1 MNMEGI
7 FLIIGAGSIGRRHT
21 QNARFL
27 GLRTIVCDVDIE
39 RAKKLAEETD
49 SEKFYE
55 DYEKACEENPEIT
68 AAIIAT
74 PSQFHIEN
82 AQFLA
87 EKGIHIFIEKP
98 LATAFEGIDDL
109 IRTIESKNVV
119 VMMGQSYRFHEGYLS
134 VKKLFEDGVIGEIYH
149 VNLLS
154 GQYLP
159 DWHPTMDYRTEY
171 AAQKKLGGGALFT
184 SMSHLFDSMGWLFG
198 EIEELSGWRARLS
211 DLEMDVDDSVFCL
224 MKTDRNI
231 VVMCQTDFLQ
241 RISKSYMV
249 VVGEK
254 GTIEVD
260 FIAHEITV
268 ELPGEQSLVQKY
280 SFEPN
285 KRYVEELKHFV
296 QLIKDGSVKHSLDIH
311 AGERVVKLLLSDKIK
326 AVTKI

>member
-1 MNMEGI
+1 
-7 FLIIGAGSIGRRHT
+7 
-21 QNARFL
+21 
-27 GLRTIVCDVDIE
+27 VCDVDIE

-55 DYEKACEENPEIT
+55 DYKKACEENPEIT
-68 AAIIAT
+68 AAIIAK
-74 PSQFHIEN
+74 PSHFHIEN

-98 LATAFEGIDDL
+98 LATAFEGIGDL

-119 VMMGQSYRFHEGYLS
+119 AMIGQSYRFHEGYLS
-134 VKKLFEDGVIGEIYH
+134 VKKLFEDGVIGKVYH
-149 VNLLS
+149 VSSLG

-159 DWHPTMDYRTEY
+159 DWHPAMDYRTEY

-184 SMSHLFDSMGWLFG
+184 SMSHLFDSVEWLFG

-241 RISKSYMV
+241 RISKHRMII
-249 VVGEK
+249 VGEK
-254 GTIEVD
+254 GTIEAD

-268 ELPGEQSLVQKY
+268 EIPEEESSVREY

>member
-1 MNMEGI
+1 MNMKGI
-7 FLIIGAGSIGRRHT
+7 VLVIGAGSIGRRHT
-21 QNARFL
+21 QNARSL
-27 GLRTIVCDVDIE
+27 GLRTIVCDINIE

-55 DYEKACEENPEIT
+55 DYKEACEDNPEII
-68 AAIIAT
+68 AAIVAT

-82 AQFLA
+82 ARFLA
-87 EKGIHIFIEKP
+87 ERGIHIFIEKP

-109 IRTIESKNVV
+109 MRIVESKNVV
-119 VMMGQSYRFHEGYLS
+119 VMIGQSYRFHEGYLS
-134 VKKLFEDGVIGEIYH
+134 VKKLLEDGVIGEIYH
-149 VNLLS
+149 VSSLS

-184 SMSHLFDSMGWLFG
+184 SMSHFFDSMGWLFG

-224 MKTDRNI
+224 MKTKRNI

-241 RISKSYMV
+241 RISKHRMV
-249 VVGEK
+249 IVGGK
-254 GTIEVD
+254 GTIEAD

-268 ELPGEQSLVQKY
+268 EIPGEQSSVRKY

-296 QLIKDGSVKHSLDIH
+296 QLIKDGSMKHSLDIH
-311 AGERVVKLLLSDKIK
+311 AGERVVKLLLGDNIR
-326 AVTKI
+326 AITKI